1 MVLELAVILIFIL
14 LITKNKMV
22 KSSLKN
28 QKDKFVASEV
38 KKVEKKSKQK
48 DNPSKQSK
56 LVL

>member
-1 MVLELAVILIFIL
+1 
-14 LITKNKMV
+14 MV

-28 QKDKFVASEV
+28 QKDKFVASEG

-48 DNPSKQSK
+48 DNSSKQSK